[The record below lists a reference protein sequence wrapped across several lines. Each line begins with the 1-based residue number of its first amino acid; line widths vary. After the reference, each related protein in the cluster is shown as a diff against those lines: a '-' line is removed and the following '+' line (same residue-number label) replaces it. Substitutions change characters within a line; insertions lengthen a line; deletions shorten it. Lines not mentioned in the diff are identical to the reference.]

1 MEKENFFKCVQ
12 NPQNYTLRDKLDIQS
27 DKSKYPYCSVLQAL
41 DLMSDKAVNIYNWK
55 ERFYQKVLMY
65 LSDNDLLDELLLNVK
80 KTELQTPEDVK
91 LKQQIEKEKKKELG
105 DIEDEDFD
113 VIEAINSYQDVLSF
127 KTAPKSVI
135 IEKFL
140 ESEGNKNQKN
150 PSNEALSID
159 ELGKKSISEKVKDI
173 HIFYI
178 FFIFTFSLLAVA
190 MQQKKNHRPTANNGF
205 HSLYYICTHITL
217 SRHCSILAMNATTN
231 SYVPAVSY

>member
-1 MEKENFFKCVQ
+1 MEKESFFKCIQ

-65 LSDNDLLDELLLNVK
+65 LSDNDLFDELLNNVQ
-80 KTELQTPEDVK
+80 KTEIVTPEDVK
-91 LKQQIEKEKKKELG
+91 LKQQIEKEKKRELG
-105 DIEDEDFD
+105 DVEDEDFD

-140 ESEGNKNQKN
+140 ESEGDKKAKNDSKEGEN
-150 PSNEALSID
+150 ID
-159 ELGKKSISEKVKDI
+159 DLGKKSISEKDELV
-173 HIFYI
+173 
-178 FFIFTFSLLAVA
+178 TETLAVVMVKQGKLDKA
-190 MQQKKNHRPTANNGF
+190 IEIYEKLMLKYPEKKSIFANQ
-205 HSLYYICTHITL
+205 IDTL
-217 SRHCSILAMNATTN
+217 KSRLEQGK
-231 SYVPAVSY
+231 